1 MDSQEEYLTPGEVAK
16 RLRVDRTTVQ
26 RWIRTGALEA
36 KVIQRGSRHR
46 FLIPKAAIERIEQLG
61 QHEPLV

>member
-1 MDSQEEYLTPGEVAK
+1 MFYPKEYSDHTQDYFTPGEVAR

-36 KVIQRGSRHR
+36 ETIT
-46 FLIPKAAIERIEQLG
+46 
-61 QHEPLV
+61 